1 MSRVSCGSNAILT
14 CLQRVSRQV
23 TDALKKHGL
32 PFEHWVGLL
41 KTDGAINAIAKGAL
55 DKVPIVCPVLS
66 SRVVNVVLAYLCL
79 AAQVSVRQVRFH
91 GAVPKCECRVS
102 RVVLTRVQRVYN
114 VFLDR

>member
-1 MSRVSCGSNAILT
+1 MFVS

-23 TDALKKHGL
+23 AAALKEHGF
-32 PFEHWVGLL
+32 PFDQWVGLL
-41 KTDGAINAIAKGAL
+41 STGGAINAIAKGSL
-55 DKVPIVCPVLS
+55 DKVPIVSPMFS

-79 AAQVSVRQVRFH
+79 AAQVSVRQVPFH

-114 VFLDR
+114 VFLGR